1 MTPFTDYIQ
10 QPSKVFK
17 VLTLEPRCFVA
28 AGQEGGTCQT
38 KLCHSSKDCAVPCG
52 SSHLFGLRMSAARSG
67 LVSDD
72 VIAFSVSRSCPTK
85 CRRHAFYNATVNAET
100 LRGHNVG
107 GYVQRKTLYSNRRRG
122 QILHRQRWSLLW
134 VCVVVASALC
144 FSRGCLKKIT
154 FKEK

>member
-1 MTPFTDYIQ
+1 MTPFTDYTQ
-10 QPSKVFK
+10 KPSEVFK

-28 AGQEGGTCQT
+28 AGLERGTCQT
-38 KLCHSSKDCAVPCG
+38 KWCHSGRDCAVPCG
-52 SSHLFGLRMSAARSG
+52 SSHLFGLRAYAMLSG
-67 LVSDD
+67 LISDD

-100 LRGHNVG
+100 LRGYNVG
-107 GYVQRKTLYSNRRRG
+107 GYVQRKTLYSNRRRR

-134 VCVVVASALC
+134 VCAVVTSAPC
-144 FSRGCLKKIT
+144 FSSGYLKKKT